1 MGNGSDMG
9 SKEVE
14 RPHYNKCGPIVKR
27 RDWQKLPISELT
39 RAERNMKFCIS
50 FLKIPEGKDAGKPIY
65 FTQSLEDF
73 FYAVFD
79 NPHGTR
85 RAILSMARK
94 NAKSTGIACILLC
107 FLVGPEAKLNT
118 QIVSGAMSRDQ
129 ASLIFKLAVKMI
141 QMSERLQPLVKIIPS
156 SKTLIGIAKNVEFK
170 ALAADGATAQGLSVY
185 LGLIDE
191 CGQVRGPNSDFI
203 NAITS
208 SQGAHEEPLIIF
220 LSTQA
225 ATDADFLS
233 LMIDDSISSQDP
245 HTVCHLYEAPKE
257 CDLMDRKAW
266 EMANPGLGLFRSETD
281 LEEQMKQAARMPS
294 MESSARNL
302 LLNQR
307 ISVISPFISKSVWES
322 NGGDAESLA
331 GLTCYAGLD
340 LSSRTDLTAFV
351 IFGRDTNGMAHVHT
365 FAWTPQ
371 EGLLDRAKRDRVPYD
386 VWVKQGHLRTT
397 PGHTVD
403 YDYVAQEIGEIVADL
418 DVAAISFDRWRID
431 VFKKSCE
438 RAGIDLPLMEY
449 GQGFKDM
456 SPAIDALEADL
467 LNSRIC
473 HSKQPCLTMAAGNA
487 IITRDPAGGRKLD
500 KSKATGRIDPLV
512 ALAMA
517 YGGENKKSPE
527 PPPEYKIFFV

>member
-1 MGNGSDMG
+1 M
-9 SKEVE
+9 SKK
-14 RPHYNKCGPIVKR
+14 PHYNRCGPIVKR
-27 RDWQKLPISELT
+27 RDWQNLPSNELT
-39 RAERNMKFCIS
+39 RAERNMRFCVK
-50 FLKIPEGKDAGKPIY
+50 FLKIPEGKDAGKTLY

-79 NPHGTR
+79 NKNVTR

-129 ASLIFKLAVKMI
+129 AALIFKLACKMI
-141 QMSERLQPLVKIIPS
+141 EMSPKLQPLVKVIPS
-156 SKTLIGIAKNVEFK
+156 SKTLIGKPMNVEFK

-191 CGQVRGPNSDFI
+191 CGQVKGPNSDFI

-208 SQGAHEEPLIIF
+208 SQGAHENPLIIF

-233 LMIDDSISSQDP
+233 LMIDDAERSQDP
-245 HTVCHLYEAPKE
+245 HTVCHVYEAPKE
-257 CDLMDRKAW
+257 CDLMDREAW

-281 LEEQMKQAARMPS
+281 LEEQLKQATRMPS

-307 ISVISPFISKSVWES
+307 VSVNSSFVSKSVWLS
-322 NGGDAESLA
+322 NSNEANSLS
-331 GLTCYAGLD
+331 GMTCWGGLD

-351 IFGRDTNGMAHVHT
+351 LFGRDENGQAHVYT
-365 FAWTPQ
+365 YAWTPK
-371 EGLLDRAKRDRVPYD
+371 EGLSDRAKRDRVPYD
-386 VWVKQGHLRTT
+386 VWVKQGYLRTT

-403 YDYVAQEIGEIVADL
+403 YDFVAEEIGEIVSDL
-418 DVAAISFDRWRID
+418 DVAGIAFDRWRID

-438 RAGIDLPLMEY
+438 RIGLNLPLIEH

-456 SPAIDALEADL
+456 SVSLDGLEADL
-467 LNSRIC
+467 LNARIC
-473 HSKQPCLTMAAGNA
+473 HSSNPVLTMAAGNA
-487 IITRDPAGGRKLD
+487 VVTMDPAGGRKLD
-500 KSKATGRIDPLV
+500 KSKATGRIDPMV

-517 YGGENKKSPE
+517 YGCESKEKKE
-527 PPPEYKIFFV
+527 HIPEYKVFFV

>member
-1 MGNGSDMG
+1 MRF
-9 SKEVE
+9 VE
-14 RPHYNKCGPIVKR
+14 KY
-27 RDWQKLPISELT
+27 
-39 RAERNMKFCIS
+39 
-50 FLKIPEGKDAGKPIY
+50 LKIASADGKPT
-65 FTQSLEDF
+65 FFKLEEFQEAF
-73 FYAVFD
+73 FYSCLD

-85 RAILSMARK
+85 KAIFSVSRK
-94 NAKSTGIACILLC
+94 NGKSSLISAILLC
-107 FLVGPEAKLNT
+107 FLVGPEAKLNA

-129 ASLIFKLAVKMI
+129 AGIIFKQAL
-141 QMSERLQPLVKIIPS
+141 QMVQLSDELRSLVKVIPS
-156 SKTLIGIAKNVEFK
+156 KKTLVGIPLGTEYR
-170 ALAADGATAQGLSVY
+170 ALASDGSTTVGLDPQ
-185 LGLIDE
+185 LILCDE
-191 CGQVRGPNSDFI
+191 TGQVIGDRSEFLE
-203 NAITS
+203 ALVT
-208 SQGAHEEPLIIF
+208 SQGARKDPLIIF

-225 ATDADFLS
+225 PTDNDYLS
-233 LMIDDSISSQDP
+233 REIDDSIASQDP
-245 HTVCHLYEAPKE
+245 KVVCHLYAADEGA
-257 CDLMDRKAW
+257 DLMDEKAW
-266 EMANPGLGLFRSETD
+266 KMANPAMGVFRSEED
-281 LEEQMKQAARMPS
+281 LRNVIEEALRMPS
-294 MESSARNL
+294 KENAVKNYY
-302 LLNQR
+302 LNMR
-307 ISVISPFISKSVWES
+307 VNTASPFISKSVWES

-331 GLTCYAGLD
+331 GMTCYAGLD

-351 IFGRDTNGMAHVHT
+351 IFGRDANGMAHVHT

-456 SPAIDALEADL
+456 APALDALEADL

-517 YGGENKKSPE
+517 YGGENKTAPE
-527 PPPEYKIFFV
+527 SAPEYKIFFV